1 MNKKITVI
9 IQARMGSTRLPG
21 KVLMNI
27 SGKTVLHHVVDRV
40 SQCRNIDDIII
51 ATTTLDKDDLIVKEV
66 EKIGCKYF
74 RGSENNVLDRYYE
87 AATFNKSDIII
98 RITSDCPLID
108 PLIVDKIIEFY
119 INNNYEMVTNACSDS
134 SKRTYPRGLDTEIF
148 SYNVLKKAKENAK
161 ESYQLEHVTP
171 YIYENTTNIF
181 YYKNN
186 IDYSKY
192 RFTLDTEEDLKLI
205 KEIYSNLYFGEN
217 NFYLGDVI
225 EVMENNPDLFFI
237 NNSIKQKHI
246 REE

>member
-27 SGKTVLHHVVDRV
+27 SEKTVLHHVVDRV

>member
-27 SGKTVLHHVVDRV
+27 SGKTVLYHVVDRV

-108 PLIVDKIIEFY
+108 PLIADKIIEFY

-205 KEIYSNLYFGEN
+205 KEIYNNLYFGEN